1 MRKISFHY
9 ILLFLVL
16 GSCTTGVSVK
26 ENHSSNFLNDGNSK
40 VWLVTE
46 KIKND
51 YNFTNTGSSKEL
63 LIFYN
68 NGNCVSQTT
77 EEFSLNKG
85 KVGEYEVLDFG
96 KRIKIQFEKENWE
109 FEIKKSQANQIH
121 FAPTK
126 NSDYSFFLTLSP
138 YPQLLK

>member
-1 MRKISFHY
+1 MRKISFHC

-16 GSCTTGVSVK
+16 GSCTTGISVK
-26 ENHSSNFLNDGNSK
+26 ENNSSNFLNDGSSK

-51 YNFTNTGSSKEL
+51 HNFANTGNAKEL

-77 EEFSLNKG
+77 EELSLNKG

-109 FEIKKSQANQIH
+109 FDIKKAQANQVHLI
-121 FAPTK
+121 PTK
-126 NSDYSFFLTLSP
+126 NSDHPFFLTLTP